1 MYDFGMK
8 LREIRKRKNMTQKKL
23 GEKLNLTE
31 STVSKYEVNMSFPTF
46 DTLRSMSAVLGVS
59 LDELCGTE
67 GHETT
72 SLYNL
77 TKEQKDIIQELINL
91 FRNYNDGVRNR
102 FSYEEYEVVKK
113 IMAQLS
119 NK

>member
-1 MYDFGMK
+1 MYDFGMN
-8 LREIRKRKNMTQKKL
+8 LRDIRKRKNMTQKKL
-23 GEKLNLTE
+23 AEKLGITE
-31 STVSKYEVNMSFPTF
+31 CNISKYEANLYYPPL
-46 DTLRSMSAVLGVS
+46 DKLRSLATILGVS
-59 LDELCGTE
+59 MDELCGTE
-67 GHETT
+67 GRETT